1 MEMIRL
7 AAHLFILLGAVNTGV
22 LTSGDK
28 AILFDCCDTVTLE
41 RLAETGINRVDKI
54 YELIRLTYIFK
65 KIIRE

>member
-54 YELIRLTYIFK
+54 
-65 KIIRE
+65 